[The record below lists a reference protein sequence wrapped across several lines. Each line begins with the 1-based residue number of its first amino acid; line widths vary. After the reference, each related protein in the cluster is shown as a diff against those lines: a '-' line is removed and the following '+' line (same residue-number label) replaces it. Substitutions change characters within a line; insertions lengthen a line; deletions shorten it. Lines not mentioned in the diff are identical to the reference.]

1 MPTYSIKYLFIV
13 FLLFFQIFGYAQ
25 KAIVIDSSSRNEL
38 NLADKIQF
46 YADSINTE
54 NETTIIANKNF
65 VQSEK
70 DFLNFKI
77 TKATI
82 WLRFTLRN
90 ESDLQNFKLSIDQL
104 NIDEVTLY
112 EEVNGRLNQVADK
125 RGSFNQIIDPNNKV
139 PAFVYEL
146 SIDKNNTRTY
156 YFKVDN
162 SGQLFIPI
170 YLRSEQEYNEVW
182 LLKFIIFGF
191 YVGIVLALFFYNL
204 FLTVTITDDK
214 RSYIWYLLHTIFILL
229 TQASFQGYSV
239 LFLWPTSTF
248 LAKNGIYLFTCLVS
262 ITGIEYAKAFLR
274 TKEVLPKVHI
284 ALSFFHP
291 LYLGIIA
298 LSVFGQYNLAYELLQ
313 PIQGMVAIFM
323 LSISLGLVVKKSR
336 LAIFY
341 FISWSVL
348 FISIIL
354 FVFTNLGILLY
365 NIFTSQILLYGSAV
379 QVILLSIAQADKYNI
394 LKIQEQEAQKQ
405 AIAIALLNEQI
416 TKEQNVKLE
425 EKVEERTSELHG
437 ANKQLTET
445 LNVLKETQIQLVEKE
460 KMSSLGQL
468 TAGIAHEINN
478 PINFVSSNINPLK
491 RDVKMLV
498 DLMDKVEGI
507 AKNDITSEEKAKLI
521 DKLKDNIEYDYLK
534 TEIDFLLKGI
544 GEGAA
549 RTAEIVKG
557 LKVFSRSDEFETKF
571 ADINE
576 GIDSTLV
583 LVNNQLGGKIK
594 VEKNYQAEGMI
605 EHYPGKLNQVFM
617 NLLSNAIY
625 AINKK
630 WGDKLGG
637 LITIETNIVGGK
649 FVMTFSDNGIGMDEE
664 TVNKMFDPFFT
675 TKEVGEG
682 TGLGMSIVYKTI
694 EMHEGKISVASKL
707 GEGTEFTLAIPNK
720 LNR

>member
-1 MPTYSIKYLFIV
+1 MLEDTFV
-13 FLLFFQIFGYAQ
+13 LL
-25 KAIVIDSSSRNEL
+25 
-38 NLADKIQF
+38 
-46 YADSINTE
+46 
-54 NETTIIANKNF
+54 
-65 VQSEK
+65 
-70 DFLNFKI
+70 
-77 TKATI
+77 
-82 WLRFTLRN
+82 W
-90 ESDLQNFKLSIDQL
+90 
-104 NIDEVTLY
+104 
-112 EEVNGRLNQVADK
+112 
-125 RGSFNQIIDPNNKV
+125 
-139 PAFVYEL
+139 
-146 SIDKNNTRTY
+146 
-156 YFKVDN
+156 
-162 SGQLFIPI
+162 
-170 YLRSEQEYNEVW
+170 
-182 LLKFIIFGF
+182 
-191 YVGIVLALFFYNL
+191 
-204 FLTVTITDDK
+204 
-214 RSYIWYLLHTIFILL
+214 
-229 TQASFQGYSV
+229 
-239 LFLWPTSTF
+239 
-248 LAKNGIYLFTCLVS
+248 
-262 ITGIEYAKAFLR
+262 
-274 TKEVLPKVHI
+274 
-284 ALSFFHP
+284 
-291 LYLGIIA
+291 
-298 LSVFGQYNLAYELLQ
+298 
-313 PIQGMVAIFM
+313 
-323 LSISLGLVVKKSR
+323 
-336 LAIFY
+336 
-341 FISWSVL
+341 
-348 FISIIL
+348 
-354 FVFTNLGILLY
+354 
-365 NIFTSQILLYGSAV
+365 
-379 QVILLSIAQADKYNI
+379 
-394 LKIQEQEAQKQ
+394 
-405 AIAIALLNEQI
+405 
-416 TKEQNVKLE
+416 
-425 EKVEERTSELHG
+425 
-437 ANKQLTET
+437 
-445 LNVLKETQIQLVEKE
+445 LVEKE

-498 DLMDKVEGI
+498 DLMDKVEGL
-507 AKNDITSEEKAKLI
+507 AKNDITSDEKAKLI